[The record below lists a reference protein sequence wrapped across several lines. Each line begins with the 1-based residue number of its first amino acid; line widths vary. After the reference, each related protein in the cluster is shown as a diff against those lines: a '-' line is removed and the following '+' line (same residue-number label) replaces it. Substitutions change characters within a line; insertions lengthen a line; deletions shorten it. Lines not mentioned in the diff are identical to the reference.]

1 MYRLITFLD
10 NFLRGENYFGDFIKT
25 LIIGFLF
32 YVVGFIFIILKI
44 LIFTS
49 VSNTQSI
56 AILYY
61 VILFDIIFSVT
72 VKQTPSI
79 ETLSPILTSLKIFS
93 KTDIDIP
100 KPKPVLSI

>member
-32 YVVGFIFIILKI
+32 YVVGFIIIILKI

-49 VSNTQSI
+49 VSNTQGI

-61 VILFDIIFSVT
+61 VILMPIVLLPVMVIYFFLLVLLRYF
-72 VKQTPSI
+72 
-79 ETLSPILTSLKIFS
+79 LS
-93 KTDIDIP
+93 
-100 KPKPVLSI
+100 